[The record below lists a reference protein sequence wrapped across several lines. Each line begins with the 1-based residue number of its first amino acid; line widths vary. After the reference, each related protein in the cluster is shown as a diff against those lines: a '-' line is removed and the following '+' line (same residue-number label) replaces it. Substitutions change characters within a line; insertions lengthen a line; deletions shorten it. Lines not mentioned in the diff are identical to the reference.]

1 MGDQPLPPSAQAKLT
16 PAPAPHRR
24 KVQSL
29 CPERSSSCTHIWGPS
44 QTGGILP
51 LTLQQDL
58 PIQAGQVLACK
69 STRGGEKGHRGG
81 EDERKRS
88 RVLNSSRVK
97 WLTHHLVNE
106 CGDQTQD
113 HRDNP

>member
-1 MGDQPLPPSAQAKLT
+1 MEEQLLPPSAQAKLT

-51 LTLQQDL
+51 LALQQDL
-58 PIQAGQVLACK
+58 PIQADQVLACK
-69 STRGGEKGHRGG
+69 SSRGGGRGHRGG
-81 EDERKRS
+81 DDERNS
-88 RVLNSSRVK
+88 REVEYLS
-97 WLTHHLVNE
+97 HLE
-106 CGDQTQD
+106 
-113 HRDNP
+113 